1 MHNLQNQLSEYRCTQ
16 VNRTGYL
23 SPVRQHEVHSA
34 GLPGPGAAQV
44 EHQHRHEGRAGD
56 EGLRVRV
63 RVRGVPGDEGD
74 EAGAHLHR
82 CTVQYGYDSIQ
93 YRCTLQYRCTVITV
107 EYKCIVQYRCT
118 EPVMSHPT

>member
-1 MHNLQNQLSEYRCTQ
+1 MHNLKNQLSEYRCTQ

-82 CTVQYGYDSIQ
+82 CTVQYSMVM
-93 YRCTLQYRCTVITV
+93 TVYSTDV
-107 EYKCIVQYRCT
+107 HYSTDVQL
-118 EPVMSHPT
+118 